1 MRHMLLSFKALYSI
15 GLRNLVINSIT
26 EGVIN
31 MRYDDPLVKQEAK
44 KHKKILETFVINPGS
59 YRINNHEY
67 FFANYYIWK
76 KITDCAVV
84 SPTSQAGRDEYLEA
98 FDALLEYAQLT
109 SLILTYAGASSN
121 ADTEDF
127 TTLKKFFSNVLNEP
141 GNHLSQ
147 ETRDSFDF
155 CLEKVNLIFS
165 LQERILEIY
174 NDFKQKN
181 QKYHNGDEK
190 NFSKQD
196 IEEAVNYFAE
206 IRYIQYRQALAM
218 NECIPKFKYIKELN
232 DPNVKKHKNI
242 ANKRYLAQYSK
253 DDEEQF
259 KEYEHATYQRNMEEL
274 TKEEHIEVEKEAF
287 YKYLAETNAS
297 SMKELRHPN

>member
-31 MRYDDPLVKQEAK
+31 MRYDDPLIKQEAK
-44 KHKKILETFVINPGS
+44 THKKILETFLLNLSS
-59 YRINNHEY
+59 YVLNNHEY
-67 FFANYYIWK
+67 FVVTNYMWK
-76 KITDCAVV
+76 KKSDCGVI

-98 FDALLEYAQLT
+98 FDALLEYAQLA
-109 SLILTYAGASSN
+109 SLILTSAGASSN

-174 NDFKQKN
+174 NDF
-181 QKYHNGDEK
+181 
-190 NFSKQD
+190 
-196 IEEAVNYFAE
+196 
-206 IRYIQYRQALAM
+206 
-218 NECIPKFKYIKELN
+218 
-232 DPNVKKHKNI
+232 
-242 ANKRYLAQYSK
+242 
-253 DDEEQF
+253 
-259 KEYEHATYQRNMEEL
+259 
-274 TKEEHIEVEKEAF
+274 
-287 YKYLAETNAS
+287 
-297 SMKELRHPN
+297 